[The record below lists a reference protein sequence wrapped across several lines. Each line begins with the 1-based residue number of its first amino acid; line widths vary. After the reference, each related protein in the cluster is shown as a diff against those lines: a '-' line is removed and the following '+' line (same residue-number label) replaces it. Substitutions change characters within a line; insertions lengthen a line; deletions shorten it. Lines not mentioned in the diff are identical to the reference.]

1 MPRRKKSED
10 QRPSGNSQLKIRDI
24 DAITDN
30 QGKAFDFYDDGKH
43 LMLHGVA
50 GTGKTF
56 LAMYLALESVFKREY
71 QRVVVVRSVVPT
83 RDMGFLPG
91 NQKEKQRVYEQPY
104 QAITTELFNRGDAYD
119 ILKGKAM
126 VDFISTSFVRGV
138 TLDNC
143 IVIVDEC
150 QNMTFHELDSVITR
164 MGENCRVMFCGDY
177 RQTDLLRDNEK
188 AGLRDFMRIIDSMHH
203 FETVE
208 FTEDDIVRS
217 ALVKEYIMAKLRNGK
232 T

>member
-1 MPRRKKSED
+1 MPRRKDKENN
-10 QRPSGNSQLKIRDI
+10 QRQQSQFHLRKIKPMTGNQEHVFD
-24 DAITDN
+24 
-30 QGKAFDFYDDGKH
+30 AFDDGDH

-56 LAMYLALESVFKREY
+56 LAMYLALDAVFAREY

-104 QAITTELFNRGDAYD
+104 SAIATELFGRGDAYE
-119 ILKGKAM
+119 ILKGKGM
-126 VDFISTSFVRGV
+126 VDFISTSFIRGV

-143 IVIVDEC
+143 VVIVDEC

-164 MGENCRVMFCGDY
+164 MGENCRVLFCGDY

-188 AGLRDFMRIIDSMHH
+188 AGLLDFMNIINRMNH

-208 FTEDDIVRS
+208 FVESDIVRS
-217 ALVKEYIMAKLRNGK
+217 ALVKEYILAKLKSGK

>member
-1 MPRRKKSED
+1 MPRRKKNED
-10 QRPSGNSQLKIRDI
+10 NGRQQREFKIHKVDP
-24 DAITDN
+24 ITDN
-30 QGKAFDFYDDGKH
+30 QEVAFNHYDDGRH

-56 LAMYLALESVFKREY
+56 LAMNLALESVFSKEY
-71 QRVVVVRSVVPT
+71 QRVVIVRSVVPT

-91 NQKEKQRVYEQPY
+91 NQQEKQRVYEQPY
-104 QAITTELFNRGDAYD
+104 MAIATELFGRGDAYE
-119 ILKGKAM
+119 ILKGKNLIQ
-126 VDFISTSFVRGV
+126 FISTSFVRGV

-143 IVIVDEC
+143 VVIVDEC

-164 MGENCRVMFCGDY
+164 MGENCRVIFCGDY

-188 AGLRDFMRIIDSMHH
+188 AGLKDFMNIVDSMWH

-208 FTEDDIVRS
+208 FTEEDIVRS
-217 ALVKEYIMAKLRNGK
+217 ALVKEYILAKLHHGK

>member
-1 MPRRKKSED
+1 MPRRKNSEPT
-10 QRPSGNSQLKIRDI
+10 R
-24 DAITDN
+24 N
-30 QGKAFDFYDDGKH
+30 QSAMAMTSIQPMTEGQSDVFEAYDEGAH
-43 LMLHGVA
+43 MCLHGVA

-56 LAMYLALESVFKREY
+56 LAMYLALDSTFRKQY
-71 QRVVVVRSVVPT
+71 NRVVVVRSVVPT

-104 QAITTELFNRGDAYD
+104 MSIATELFGRGDAYEV
-119 ILKGKAM
+119 LKGKGLI
-126 VDFISTSFVRGV
+126 DFISTSFVRGV

-143 IVIVDEC
+143 VVIVDEC

-164 MGENCRVMFCGDY
+164 MGHNCRVIFCGDY
-177 RQTDLLRDNEK
+177 RQSDLLRDSEK
-188 AGLRDFMRIIDSMHH
+188 KGLKDFMRVLDSMKH
-203 FETVE
+203 FDIIE

-217 ALVKEYIMAKLRNGK
+217 PLVKEYIIAKLKNGH